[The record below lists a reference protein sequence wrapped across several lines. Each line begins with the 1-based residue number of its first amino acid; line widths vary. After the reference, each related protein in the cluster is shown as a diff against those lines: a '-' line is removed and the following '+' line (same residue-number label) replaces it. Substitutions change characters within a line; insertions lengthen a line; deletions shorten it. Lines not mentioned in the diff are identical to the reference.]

1 MSKHQILEIPCPEC
15 RTKVETTVWSS
26 LNVQLDPDAKEDLLN
41 GKLNFF
47 QCTRCDFKAPVVANF
62 MYHDMDGGYSVQ
74 FYPFEALEDDTFFDL
89 FTPDGLV
96 DIQQAGLPADSPI
109 SELARSFMEN
119 CHIVFSMDE
128 LVRYVIFRDR
138 LTEAKGNG
146 PR

>member
-41 GKLNFF
+41 GKLNLF
-47 QCTRCDFKAPVVANF
+47 QCTRCDLKAPIAAEF
-62 MYHDMDGGYSVQ
+62 IYHDMDNRYSVQ
-74 FYPFEALEDDTFFDL
+74 FYPFEALQDDSFFDL

-96 DIQQAGLPADSPI
+96 DIQQGGLPADSPI

-128 LVRYVIFRDR
+128 LVRYIIFRDR

-146 PR
+146 GR